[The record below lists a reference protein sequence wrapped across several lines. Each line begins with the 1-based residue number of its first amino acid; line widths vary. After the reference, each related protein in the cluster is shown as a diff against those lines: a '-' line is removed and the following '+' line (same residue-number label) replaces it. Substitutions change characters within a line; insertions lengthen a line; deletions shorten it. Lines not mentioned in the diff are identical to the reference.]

1 MSPLIR
7 VVVVLVLVSSTAS
20 SAVGQTSFPTRLT
33 EAVVQQA
40 AVQQALAYIDRNF
53 DKQVDEWVR
62 LTEVPAP
69 SGHEAAR
76 ASHVRAELEKLGL
89 KPTTDS
95 IGNVTARRAGTG
107 GGPTIVFAAHMDTVF
122 PVGTDITVKRGQ
134 DGTFRA
140 PGVFD
145 NTASVVN
152 MLQAARAIDAAK
164 LRTRGD
170 LVFVATV
177 QEEIGLKGMYHWMDQ
192 NKGTADMVVAL
203 DSGLGP
209 VNYGALGIYW
219 SRMKFTAPGA
229 HTNNSRGQPSP
240 ARAAAQCITD
250 IYTVPLPPADAPVS
264 AVYNVGGLMSAGN
277 VVNAI
282 PPEVTFSVDLRTV
295 DADLL
300 QSLDAEILAKC
311 QAAATAH
318 KVGFTREWIQ
328 RSEAGGRPEQ
338 LTDRRAHPLV
348 QTAID
353 VLRYLGVELPKGR
366 EAVASGS
373 TDANVGVVQGIPS
386 IAVGRARGGD
396 QHTLQEWS
404 DIESA
409 KIGTKQIILLASA
422 LAELQ

>member
-1 MSPLIR
+1 MSRLAR
-7 VVVVLVLVSSTAS
+7 TTAVLVLLFLTAS
-20 SAVGQTSFPTRLT
+20 AAVGQTSFPTRLT

-40 AVQQALAYIDRNF
+40 PVQQALAYIDRNF

-76 ASHVRAELEKLGL
+76 AAHVRAGLEKLGL
-89 KPTTDS
+89 KTTTDS

-122 PVGTDITVKRGQ
+122 PVGTDITVKRTP

-152 MLQAARAIDAAK
+152 MLQAVRALDAAQ

-177 QEEIGLKGMYHWMDQ
+177 QEEIGLKGMYHWMEQ
-192 NKGTADMVVAL
+192 NTGVADMVVAL

-229 HTNNSRGQPSP
+229 HTNNSRGQPNPS
-240 ARAAAQCITD
+240 RAAAQCITD

-300 QSLDAEILAKC
+300 QSLDAAIVAKC
-311 QAAATAH
+311 QAAAVAH

>member
-7 VVVVLVLVSSTAS
+7 VALVLVLVMITAS
-20 SAVGQTSFPTRLT
+20 FAVAQTSFPTRLT

-40 AVQQALAYIDRNF
+40 AVQQAVAYIDRNF

-76 ASHVRAELEKLGL
+76 AAHVRAELEKLGL
-89 KPTTDS
+89 KTTTDS
-95 IGNVTARRAGTG
+95 IGNVTARRAGSG

-122 PVGTDITVKRGQ
+122 PVGTDITVKRGP

-152 MLQAARAIDAAK
+152 MLQAVRAMDAAN

-177 QEEIGLKGMYHWMDQ
+177 QEEVGLKGMYHWMGQ
-192 NKGTADMVVAL
+192 NMGVADMVVAL

-229 HTNNSRGQPSP
+229 HTNNSRDQPNP

-282 PPEVTFSVDLRTV
+282 PPDVTFSVDLRTV
-295 DADLL
+295 DAELL
-300 QSLDAEILAKC
+300 QSLDAAIVAKC
-311 QAAATAH
+311 QTAAAAH

>member
-1 MSPLIR
+1 MSRLTR
-7 VVVVLVLVSSTAS
+7 VTVVLAVMLLTAS
-20 SAVGQTSFPTRLT
+20 MAVGQTSFPTRLT

-53 DKQVDEWVR
+53 DKQVAEWIR

-76 ASHVRAELEKLGL
+76 AAHVRAELEKLGL
-89 KPTTDS
+89 KTTTDS
-95 IGNVTARRAGTG
+95 IGNVTARRTGAG

-122 PVGTDITVKRGQ
+122 PVGTDITVKRNP

-152 MLQAARAIDAAK
+152 MLQAVRAMDAAT

-177 QEEIGLKGMYHWMDQ
+177 QEEIGLKGMYHWMEQ
-192 NKGTADMVVAL
+192 NKGVADMVVAL

-229 HTNNSRGQPSP
+229 HTNNSRGQPNP

-250 IYTVPLPPADAPVS
+250 IYTVPLPPADAPVG

-277 VVNAI
+277 VVNAV

-300 QSLDAEILAKC
+300 QSLDAAIVARC
-311 QAAATAH
+311 QAAAAAH
-318 KVGFTREWIQ
+318 KVGFMREWIQ

-373 TDANVGVVQGIPS
+373 KDANVGVVQGIPS

>member
-1 MSPLIR
+1 M
-7 VVVVLVLVSSTAS
+7 TAS
-20 SAVGQTSFPTRLT
+20 LAVAQANFPTRLT
-33 EAVVQQA
+33 EAVVQQP
-40 AVQQALAYIDRNF
+40 AVQQALTYIDRNF

-62 LTEVPAP
+62 LTEIPAP
-69 SGHEAAR
+69 TGHEAAR
-76 ASHVRAELEKLGL
+76 AGHVRAELEKLGL
-89 KPTTDS
+89 KTTTDS
-95 IGNVTARRAGTG
+95 IGNVTAQRAGTG
-107 GGPTIVFAAHMDTVF
+107 GGPTIVFAAHLDTVF
-122 PVGTDITVKRGQ
+122 PLGTDITVKRGP

-152 MLQAARAIDAAK
+152 MLQAVRAMDAAK

-170 LVFVATV
+170 LIFVATV
-177 QEEIGLKGMYHWMDQ
+177 QEEIGLKGMYHWMDR
-192 NKGTADMVVAL
+192 NRGVADMVVAL

-229 HTNNSRGQPSP
+229 HTNNSRGQPNP

-250 IYTVPLPPADAPVS
+250 IYTVPLPPADAPVG

-282 PPEVTFSVDLRTV
+282 PPEVSFSVDLRTV

-300 QSLDAEILAKC
+300 RSLDAEIVAKC

-338 LTDRRAHPLV
+338 LVDRRAHPLV

-373 TDANVGVVQGIPS
+373 TDANAGVVQGIPS